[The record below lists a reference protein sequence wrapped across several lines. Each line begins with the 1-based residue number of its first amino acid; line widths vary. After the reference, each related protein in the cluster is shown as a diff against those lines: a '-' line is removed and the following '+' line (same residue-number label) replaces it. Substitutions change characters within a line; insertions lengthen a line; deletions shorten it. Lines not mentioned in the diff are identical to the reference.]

1 MATSRILGLL
11 AVAMLIGVVPA
22 RGQQVSTPAKRD
34 RRVITAEEIEQA
46 QEMNAFDVVQ
56 KLRPEFLRRMSDV
69 STLRGAGGR
78 AIGGGGTATGGGGT
92 ATGAGGTA
100 TGAGGTATGAGG
112 TATGAGGQTYGG
124 AGGSGAM
131 GQPFPGSHEAD
142 ARPTGGVFVDG
153 TEMGGGIDELR
164 QIPASTVEEIRY
176 ISASD
181 VDMRYGSRFPNGVIA
196 VKLKGH

>member
-22 RGQQVSTPAKRD
+22 GGQQVSTPAKRD

-78 AIGGGGTATGGGGT
+78 AIGGGGTATGG
-92 ATGAGGTA
+92 GGTA

-196 VKLKGH
+196 VKLKSH

>member
-11 AVAMLIGVVPA
+11 AVAMLIGVVPTG
-22 RGQQVSTPAKRD
+22 GQQVSTPAKRD

-56 KLRPEFLRRMSDV
+56 KLRPEFLRRLSDV

-78 AIGGGGTATGGGGT
+78 AIGG
-92 ATGAGGTA
+92 GGTA

-131 GQPFPGSHEAD
+131 GQPYPGTHEPD

-176 ISASD
+176 ISPSD

-196 VKLKGH
+196 VKLKSH

>member
-1 MATSRILGLL
+1 MATSRILGSL
-11 AVAMLIGVVPA
+11 AVAMLIGVVPVG
-22 RGQQVSTPAKRD
+22 GQQVSTPAKRD

-56 KLRPEFLRRMSDV
+56 KLRPEFLRRMSQV
-69 STLRGAGGR
+69 STLGAGGR
-78 AIGGGGTATGGGGT
+78 AIGAGGAATGVGGTATGGGGT
-92 ATGAGGTA
+92 ATGG
-100 TGAGGTATGAGG
+100 
-112 TATGAGGQTYGG
+112 GGQTYGG

-131 GQPFPGSHEAD
+131 GQPYPGSHEPD
-142 ARPTGGVFVDG
+142 PRPTGGVFVDG

-181 VDMRYGSRFPNGVIA
+181 VDMRYGPRFPNGVIE
-196 VKLKGH
+196 VTLRKH

>member
-22 RGQQVSTPAKRD
+22 GGQQVSTPAKRD

-56 KLRPEFLRRMSDV
+56 KLRPEFLRRVSEV
-69 STLRGAGGR
+69 STLGAGGR
-78 AIGGGGTATGGGGT
+78 AIGGGA
-92 ATGAGGTA
+92 
-100 TGAGGTATGAGG
+100 

-131 GQPFPGSHEAD
+131 GQPYPGSHEPD
-142 ARPTGGVFVDG
+142 PRPTGGVFVDG

-181 VDMRYGSRFPNGVIA
+181 VDMRYGSRFPNGVIE
-196 VKLKGH
+196 VTLKKH

>member
-11 AVAMLIGVVPA
+11 AVATLIGVVPA
-22 RGQQVSTPAKRD
+22 GGQQVSTPAKRD

-56 KLRPEFLRRMSDV
+56 KLRPEFLRRMSEV
-69 STLRGAGGR
+69 NTLGAGGR
-78 AIGGGGTATGGGGT
+78 AIGG
-92 ATGAGGTA
+92 
-100 TGAGGTATGAGG
+100 GGTATGAGG

-131 GQPFPGSHEAD
+131 GQPYPGSHEPD
-142 ARPTGGVFVDG
+142 PRPTGGVFVDG

-181 VDMRYGSRFPNGVIA
+181 VDLRYGSRFPNGVIE
-196 VKLKGH
+196 VTLKKH